1 MRVELA
7 NGDAGQRRRG
17 LSPSREV
24 NGKPC
29 RFPTFVMSAAA
40 DPPASPQP
48 SHAAQHPTEPV
59 AALQEAER
67 TSDNY
72 PQWTAEHEIALFDA
86 LTKFRP
92 VGVHKHFRMLSV
104 QRHIHHATGTT
115 FTIAQL
121 WSHLLNFYVLE
132 ALDAMADETDDDISF
147 DARRKRSGYPF
158 KVVAEFQLPPED
170 FDNLI
175 IETRK
180 AVSPGRDSTS
190 EADDDGAGSASG
202 NTATAPPKRGVGRP
216 RKGGSKKDAS
226 ETPMRRTRAAS
237 GSAGAL
243 STPTPAAKRPRR
255 NA

>member
-1 MRVELA
+1 
-7 NGDAGQRRRG
+7 
-17 LSPSREV
+17 
-24 NGKPC
+24 
-29 RFPTFVMSAAA
+29 MSAP
-40 DPPASPQP
+40 DQPASPQTP
-48 SHAAQHPTEPV
+48 HATESPTAAV
-59 AALQEAER
+59 AAPQEVEHS
-67 TSDNY
+67 SDNH
-72 PQWTAEHEIALFDA
+72 PHWTAEHEIALFDA

-115 FTIAQL
+115 FTVAQL
-121 WSHLLNFYVLE
+121 WSHLSTFYELE

-175 IETRK
+175 VETRK
-180 AVSPGRDSTS
+180 AVSPGRESTP
-190 EADDDGAGSASG
+190 EVDDDGAGSGA
-202 NTATAPPKRGVGRP
+202 ATAPPKRGVGRP
-216 RKGGSKKDAS
+216 RKGGVKKDAS
-226 ETPMRRTRAAS
+226 EPPMRRTRAAS
-237 GSAGAL
+237 GSAGVL